1 MLGFFSVLNVYCI
14 HVDDDLLVTCD
25 DVIVTIIRTENQR
38 EEHQREGKDEI
49 IGSKHIF

>member
-1 MLGFFSVLNVYCI
+1 MLVFPVLNVYC
-14 HVDDDLLVTCD
+14 VVDDLLLTCD

-49 IGSKHIF
+49 IRSKHIL